1 MFGHICQ
8 GRKRCGTRRITK
20 SAGFTRPS
28 GFTLIELLVVIAIIA
43 ILAAI
48 LFPVFARARENARR
62 ASCQSNMKQ
71 IGLGVLQYAQD
82 YDERYPGGTRISP
95 GGPQY
100 PGVGWAGMIYP
111 YLKSSQIYKCP
122 NETLSG
128 SGVNVPVSYSL
139 GYVNTFATLPAIQ
152 SPSITLQIIETTG
165 AQANVSDSME
175 TGSISYSSV
184 DLSDNLVYAS
194 SGGSFGCCG
203 SGNNKYTTGPVP
215 LSGAMGGGI
224 RKNDAGAR
232 HFDGANYGFVDGHVK
247 FLKPSAIRDRS
258 VRQATDPTGGGYY
271 APNGE
276 A

>member
-1 MFGHICQ
+1 MFRLSPRGQ
-8 GRKRCGTRRITK
+8 RVSRGSRSQPK
-20 SAGFTRPS
+20 AF

-71 IGLGVLQYAQD
+71 IGLGILQYAQD
-82 YDERYPGGTRISP
+82 YDERYPGGSRVTS
-95 GGPQY
+95 GPAY
-100 PGVGWAGMIYP
+100 PGIGWAGMIFP
-111 YLKSSQIYKCP
+111 YLKSAQIYKCP
-122 NETLSG
+122 NETVTG

-139 GYVNTFATLPAIQ
+139 GYVNTFATLPTIQ
-152 SPSITLQIIETTG
+152 APSITLQIIETTG
-165 AQANVSDSME
+165 AQANVSDPME
-175 TGSISYSSV
+175 SGSISYSSV

-194 SGGSFGCCG
+194 SGGAFGCCG
-203 SGNNKYTTGPVP
+203 SDAANKYTTGPVP
-215 LSGAMGGGI
+215 LSAAMGGGT

-232 HFDGANYGFVDGHVK
+232 HFDGANYGFADGHVK
-247 FLKPSAIRDRS
+247 WLKPSAIRDRT
-258 VRQATDPTGGGYY
+258 VRQATDSTGGGYY